1 MWCAPRKLRKKD
13 QTGKTK
19 ETGYLSIYP
28 LSCGRHGIGRGEE
41 QRSIALSP
49 RSQLRLGH
57 RARCVHFL
65 RRCSPPHIRR
75 RKEIKHG
82 APNLLL
88 RLPLGALLREMAP
101 GLCSAPATTA
111 LRGWVRFFVR
121 RRCRPLIVGGDSCG
135 RALPDLVGDAWPRPR
150 QRSDVLPRLERAL
163 LPRAGSPDAVH
174 ASVRIVPRSGAGY
187 SSGLSNIVSLANRTI
202 LTGHEGGGGGYI
214 SCIYVKYLCKYVM
227 YVSMVRLAPLAEKK
241 KPVFSCNFFLFFFLA
256 KNNAN
261 FLMRLQ

>member
-1 MWCAPRKLRKKD
+1 VSTSSA
-13 QTGKTK
+13 
-19 ETGYLSIYP
+19 
-28 LSCGRHGIGRGEE
+28 
-41 QRSIALSP
+41 
-49 RSQLRLGH
+49 
-57 RARCVHFL
+57 
-65 RRCSPPHIRR
+65 
-75 RKEIKHG
+75 
-82 APNLLL
+82 
-88 RLPLGALLREMAP
+88 GALLPTSVDARKSSTAHRIFCCGFHSGHSFERWP
-101 GLCSAPATTA
+101 RVCVRHRQPRHCGGGSASSS
-111 LRGWVRFFVR
+111 
-121 RRCRPLIVGGDSCG
+121 GGGAAHLSLAAILVG
-135 RALPDLVGDAWPRPR
+135 RALPDLGGDAWPRPR

-227 YVSMVRLAPLAEKK
+227 YEVSMVRLAPLAEKK